1 MKIIGISGIS
11 GSGKSRLTRAIKDA
25 FGDSMEIIHQD
36 NYYRDQSDI
45 SFEERVKTNYDEP
58 QSIEFDLMFKD
69 VVNITKGNA
78 IDIPIYDFSQH
89 TRSEQT
95 EKKQP
100 KPFLLV
106 EGTMIYAY
114 PELKNHI
121 DLKIYVD
128 TPMDIA
134 IVRRITRDIEERSRR
149 ASEIQDQYFKTV
161 RKGMYQYTISQKDQ
175 ADLIISGEK
184 DVLDHLDFISTIIK
198 MKKN

>member
-11 GSGKSRLTRAIKDA
+11 GSGKSRLTNAIKEA
-25 FGDSMEIIHQD
+25 FGDSMVIIHQD
-36 NYYRDQSDI
+36 NYYKDQSDI
-45 SFEERVKTNYDEP
+45 SFDERVKTNYDEP
-58 QSIEFDLMFKD
+58 ESIEFDLMFKD
-69 VVNITKGNA
+69 VVRILKGNT
-78 IDIPIYDFSQH
+78 IQIPIYNFSEH
-89 TRSEQT
+89 TRSEET
-95 EKKQP
+95 EEKQP
-100 KPFLLV
+100 KEFLLV

-114 PELKNHI
+114 PELKDHI

-134 IVRRITRDIEERSRR
+134 IVRRITRDIEERERK
-149 ASEIQDQYFKTV
+149 ASEIQSQYFKTV

-184 DVLDHLDFISTIIK
+184 DVLDHMDFVSTIIK